1 MLRLTI
7 YDHLILTLIKDTMN
21 NLIEFMRQ
29 PWPWYVAGPLISVV
43 MFLLIWFGNSFGI
56 SSNLRTM
63 CTIMG
68 AGKRVKYFDFNWR
81 TEIWNLVFAVGLIG
95 GGFIATNF
103 LTPTSAVQL
112 NEATL
117 LELSALGVEAPGKYM
132 VPVSLFS
139 WESLGTLRGLI
150 MLIGG
155 GFLIGFGT
163 RYAGGCTSGH
173 AISGLSNFQLPS
185 FIAVIGFFIG
195 GLFIT
200 WLVLPS
206 LLTL

>member
-1 MLRLTI
+1 
-7 YDHLILTLIKDTMN
+7 
-21 NLIEFMRQ
+21 
-29 PWPWYVAGPLISVV
+29 
-43 MFLLIWFGNSFGI
+43 
-56 SSNLRTM
+56 M